1 MATYIELKAQIDKL
15 QAQADALKDK
25 EKATVIAR
33 IKEAIEAFGLTAA
46 DLGLVGGKGRRGRRP
61 GAAKQETAGKG
72 VKGARVGKR
81 AKAGKA
87 AKVSAAPKFADDN
100 GNKWSGR
107 GPRPGWLKAAIDGGA
122 TLESFAVKS

>member
-46 DLGLVGGKGRRGRRP
+46 DLGLAGGKGRRGRP
-61 GAAKQETAGKG
+61 AGAAKNAVAGKAG
-72 VKGARVGKR
+72 KVGKR
-81 AKAGKA
+81 AKVAKRPKA
-87 AKVSAAPKFADDN
+87 SAAPKFADAN

-122 TLESFAVKS
+122 ALESFAVKA